1 LANQADHPHEEG
13 LMSKKSV
20 ALAFLTLVSI
30 WPPVWAHHAF
40 TAAFDNSKS
49 MTVTGVL
56 SRVEWQNPHVWFYVD
71 VKDAN
76 GTVTNWGFETAS
88 PNHLRNQDAGLRQ
101 DFLSNIGKTM
111 TVTGYPAKG
120 SEHKAS
126 ASSVTFASGKI
137 LKMGNGEAP
146 AGDAKNSKSGY

>member
-1 LANQADHPHEEG
+1 MRKSLAA
-13 LMSKKSV
+13 LVFLASV
-20 ALAFLTLVSI
+20 FGA
-30 WPPVWAHHAF
+30 PVWAHHAF

-76 GTVTNWGFETAS
+76 GAVTNWGFETAS
-88 PNHLRNQDAGLRQ
+88 PNHLRNEDAGLRQ

-137 LKMGNGEAP
+137 LKMGNGEPAP
-146 AGDAKNSKSGY
+146 GENSKSGY

>member
-1 LANQADHPHEEG
+1 
-13 LMSKKSV
+13 MRKSH
-20 ALAFLTLVSI
+20 AAFAFLALLSI
-30 WPPVWAHHAF
+30 GAPVWAHHAF

-76 GTVTNWGFETAS
+76 GAVTNWGFETAS

-101 DFLSNIGKTM
+101 DFLTNIGKAM
-111 TVTGYPAKG
+111 TVSGYPAKG

-137 LKMGNGEAP
+137 LKMGNGEP
-146 AGDAKNSKSGY
+146 AAADEKNSKSSY

>member
-1 LANQADHPHEEG
+1 MNKSLAVLG
-13 LMSKKSV
+13 L
-20 ALAFLTLVSI
+20 LASLVIGS
-30 WPPVWAHHAF
+30 PLWAHHAF
-40 TAAFDNSKS
+40 TAAFNNSKS
-49 MTVTGVL
+49 MAVTGIL

-88 PNHLRNQDAGLRQ
+88 PNHLRNQDAELRQ

-111 TVTGYPAKG
+111 SVKGYPAKG

-126 ASSVTFASGKI
+126 ASMVTFASGKV
-137 LKMGNGEAP
+137 LKMGNGENDNT
-146 AGDAKNSKSGY
+146 AGESKNSKGSY

>member
-1 LANQADHPHEEG
+1 
-13 LMSKKSV
+13 MRKSLL
-20 ALAFLTLVSI
+20 ALAFLASLSI
-30 WPPVWAHHAF
+30 GAPAWAHHAF
-40 TAAFDNSKS
+40 TAAFDNAKS

-76 GTVTNWGFETAS
+76 GNVTNWGFETAS

-101 DFLSNIGKTM
+101 DFLSNIGKAM
-111 TVTGYPAKG
+111 TVTGYPSKD

-137 LKMGNGEAP
+137 LKMGNGEP
-146 AGDAKNSKSGY
+146 SAGENSKSSY

>member
-1 LANQADHPHEEG
+1 
-13 LMSKKSV
+13 MRKSLV
-20 ALAFLTLVSI
+20 AVAFLALLSI
-30 WPPVWAHHAF
+30 GAPVWAHHAF

-101 DFLSNIGKTM
+101 DFLTNIGKAM
-111 TVTGYPAKG
+111 TVSGYPAKG

-137 LKMGNGEAP
+137 LKMGNGEPP
-146 AGDAKNSKSGY
+146 AADEKNSKSSY

>member
-1 LANQADHPHEEG
+1 
-13 LMSKKSV
+13 MSKKSV
-20 ALAFLTLVSI
+20 ALAFLILVSI
-30 WPPVWAHHAF
+30 WPRVWAHHAF

-88 PNHLRNQDAGLRQ
+88 PNHLRNQDEGLRQ

-126 ASSVTFASGKI
+126 ASSVMFATGKI
-137 LKMGNGEAP
+137 LRMSNGEAP
-146 AGDAKNSKSGY
+146 AGDEKNSKSGY